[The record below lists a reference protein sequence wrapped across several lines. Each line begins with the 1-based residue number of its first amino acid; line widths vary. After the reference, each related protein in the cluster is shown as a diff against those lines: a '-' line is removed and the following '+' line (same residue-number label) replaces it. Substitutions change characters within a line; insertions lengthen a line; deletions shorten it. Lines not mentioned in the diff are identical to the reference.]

1 MKKPGL
7 KKILLCF
14 YFYIVIEI
22 EQIFHVELTSFIWII
37 GGKDVT
43 FNKV

>member
-7 KKILLCF
+7 KKILSC
-14 YFYIVIEI
+14 FYIVIEI

-37 GGKDVT
+37 GGKYVI